1 MKRDDVDAILDQ
13 WRSERP
19 NVDLSGMAIIARI
32 SRLDRM
38 IEPVLSAVFSKHGL
52 ESWEFDVLA
61 TLRRS
66 GRPFQLTA
74 GQLLTSM
81 MIASGTVTNRIDRL
95 ATRGLVERVPSAT
108 DRRQVFVK
116 LTKRGVS
123 VVEAAL
129 IDHTTNEAR
138 LVAALTPAALRRL
151 EDGLRDLTRAIAE
164 AELPSA

>member
-13 WRSERP
+13 WRHERP
-19 NVDLSGMAIIARI
+19 DIELSGMAVIARI
-32 SRLDRM
+32 SRLERM
-38 IEPVLSAVFSKHGL
+38 IGPLLDMVFSKHDL

-81 MIASGTVTNRIDRL
+81 MIASATVTNRIDRL
-95 ATRGLVERVPSAT
+95 ATRGLVERVASAA
-108 DRRQVFVK
+108 DKRQVLVK
-116 LTKRGVS
+116 LTKRGFS
-123 VVEAAL
+123 VIDAAL

-138 LVAALTPAALRRL
+138 LVSKLTPTARKRL
-151 EDGLRDLTRAIAE
+151 EDGLRDLARVIADDELLRA
-164 AELPSA
+164 